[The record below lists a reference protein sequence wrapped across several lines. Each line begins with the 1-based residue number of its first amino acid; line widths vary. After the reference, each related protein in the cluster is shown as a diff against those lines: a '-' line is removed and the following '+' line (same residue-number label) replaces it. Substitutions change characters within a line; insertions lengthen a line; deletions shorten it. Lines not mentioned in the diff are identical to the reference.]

1 MIWQCSRD
9 EGPEWQSGSHEVAN
23 GQLEFRGR
31 IAPARVAAER
41 VEDLVFLA
49 LPSTRVCYSGHW
61 RQDPETISNNATRP
75 SEDWLLR

>member
-31 IAPARVAAER
+31 TAPARVAAER
-41 VEDLVFLA
+41 VEDLVSLA
-49 LPSTRVCYSGHW
+49 C
-61 RQDPETISNNATRP
+61 RP
-75 SEDWLLR
+75 LVSAILGTGGRIRKQSAITQPDQARIGC